1 MKDIAKLLNIDRSSV
16 TKALN
21 GDPNM
26 SPKTIERVRKAA
38 EQLGYRKDLIA
49 SSLQTGKNAVFGLI
63 LADFRRGIYAPLVES
78 FQRYSI
84 EHQYNTV
91 LYYVNPNHDDLEH
104 VIHLM
109 QQQRVSGATFISAA
123 ATAKLHDHLSDL
135 LERGIAVN
143 TLDRDILGQQIDRV
157 VFDHQKAGRD
167 LTEHLIS
174 LGHRKIVFIT
184 YKGIKGTPAGRLKG
198 YQEAMHEANLQEI
211 IVTEDKP
218 VAQTAGDE
226 MMLSYH
232 RIHQVWNQLDEPTAV
247 IGTND
252 NFALGAFHALRERGY
267 DIPNDISIAGFDD
280 LSATMVVPQL
290 TSMRSPMSQSGK
302 KLAELL
308 LQRAQGKN
316 EPAKT
321 FTLNYELIKRGTTAP
336 ARTTERFMSRA
347 D

>member
-1 MKDIAKLLNIDRSSV
+1 
-16 TKALN
+16 
-21 GDPNM
+21 
-26 SPKTIERVRKAA
+26 
-38 EQLGYRKDLIA
+38 
-49 SSLQTGKNAVFGLI
+49 
-63 LADFRRGIYAPLVES
+63 
-78 FQRYSI
+78 
-84 EHQYNTV
+84 
-91 LYYVNPNHDDLEH
+91 
-104 VIHLM
+104 M

-198 YQEAMHEANLQEI
+198 YQEAMREANLQEI
-211 IVTEDKP
+211 VVTEDKP

-252 NFALGAFHALRERGY
+252 NFALGAFHALRSADTIY
-267 DIPNDISIAGFDD
+267 QTIS
-280 LSATMVVPQL
+280 P
-290 TSMRSPMSQSGK
+290 SPALMIF
-302 KLAELL
+302 
-308 LQRAQGKN
+308 LQRWSFPSSLPCVLRCRNPERSWQNCFCKERKGKTN
-316 EPAKT
+316 RQRR
-321 FTLNYELIKRGTTAP
+321 LH
-336 ARTTERFMSRA
+336 
-347 D
+347 